1 MTDDHYVRWIYPRHF
16 PLAPIVHVLG
26 FAISTC
32 LLASPLRAEVVETKT
47 TPFALGAEIGTAG
60 YGPTVIFTFSKYLTA
75 TAGYTWLSYN
85 YDASS
90 TDANYQGK
98 LKLSNVQAYVNW
110 HPFAG
115 TFHISAGAFVSN
127 NRVGVTGQPKSSTTF
142 DVGGTTY
149 TAAQVGTLS
158 GNVELAKN
166 TEPYIGFG
174 WAKKPI
180 NGGIGFFVE
189 FGVLFT
195 STAKASLGST
205 GPIAN
210 DPTFQTNLRKE
221 EKDIN
226 HDLKPLR
233 YYPIVQAGLL
243 YRF

>member
-1 MTDDHYVRWIYPRHF
+1 VLRLNQRHLTPASVVHF
-16 PLAPIVHVLG
+16 FGLTLAACLCS
-26 FAISTC
+26 ST
-32 LLASPLRAEVVETKT
+32 LSAEVVEAKT

-60 YGPTVIFTFSKYLTA
+60 YGPTVIFTFSKYFTA

-90 TDANYQGK
+90 TDADYQGK
-98 LKLSNVQAYVNW
+98 LKLSNVQAFVNW

-115 TFHISAGAFVSN
+115 TFHLSAGTFFSN
-127 NRVGVTGQPKSSTTF
+127 NRVNVTGKPKSSASF

-149 TAAQVGTLS
+149 TAAQIGSLAGDVK
-158 GNVELAKN
+158 LAKDL
-166 TEPYIGFG
+166 EPYIGFG
-174 WAKKPI
+174 WAKKPL
-180 NGGIGFFVE
+180 NGGIGFFID

-195 STAKASLGST
+195 SAAKAQLGAT
-205 GPIAN
+205 GPIAG
-210 DPTFQTNLRKE
+210 DATFQSNLRKE